1 MRLQLK
7 YLFHNIS
14 PDPVHGPAWA
24 GEIKRW
30 SQLDKESFAVA
41 EATAKSLNFL
51 GNPEQVILLSS
62 QGSSPT
68 DYLFAHSNKLSPSYF
83 VHTLPNVRSLVFS
96 KLSGWEGAMFC
107 FSQGKYSLVMFLN
120 EALLAHSTVKTLIIN
135 LNHVD
140 GVYQCDFYQLGAQVD
155 GATHVLEGEGVVSK
169 YLMDDFTL
177 RNKIT
182 QTETLDLKNGLTI
195 RKIS

>member
-7 YLFHNIS
+7 YLFHDIS
-14 PDPVHGPAWA
+14 PDLTGEPVWA
-24 GEIKRW
+24 PEIKRW
-30 SQLDKESFAVA
+30 SQLDKESFVMA
-41 EATAKSLNFL
+41 EATARSLKFL

-68 DYLFAHSNKLSPSYF
+68 DFLFAHSNKLSPSYF

-107 FSQGKYSLVMFLN
+107 FSQGKHSLVRFLN
-120 EALLAHSTVKTLIIN
+120 EALLSHSQVKTLIIN
-135 LNHVD
+135 LNHL
-140 GVYQCDFYQLGAQVD
+140 GGIYQCDFYQLGSHVE
-155 GATHVLEGEGVVSK
+155 GATHVLEGEGAVDK
-169 YLMDDFTL
+169 YLMDDFML
-177 RNKIT
+177 RDKIIN
-182 QTETLDLKNGLTI
+182 TETVVLKNGLTI